1 MNNIAITAQC
11 DKGSMREKE
20 RHAITETQK
29 GEELGINLGAEG
41 IGRPGRGISVHRN
54 TSAKRT

>member
-1 MNNIAITAQC
+1 
-11 DKGSMREKE
+11 MREKE
-20 RHAITETQK
+20 RRAITETQK